1 MADEELYGEEV
12 GEGEEMGDVGEG
24 EEMGEDLEQGVEEL
38 DALKRKLK
46 EMEEEA
52 ARVKA
57 LSGGTPDAAA
67 AGTSGAAAGAAGGA
81 AAAAAQAQTEAE
93 KAEVDSRSI
102 FVGNVDYGC
111 TPEELQQH
119 FASCGT
125 VNRVT
130 ILTDKFGNP
139 KAFAYVEFLEVDAVN
154 NAVLLDN
161 SELRGR
167 QIKVSHKRTN
177 VPGLKA
183 MRGRG
188 RGRGPPGGFYGAAPP
203 YYGGRGGGYGY
214 GGPPPYR
221 GGRGG
226 GYHGGAPGGFAP
238 RGRGRGRFYAPY

>member
-1 MADEELYGEEV
+1 MAEEELYNEDL
-12 GEGEEMGDVGEG
+12 GEGEELGEG
-24 EEMGEDLEQGVEEL
+24 EGGEDLEQGGEGLDEQEQEL

-46 EMEEEA
+46 DMEEEA

-57 LSGGTPDAAA
+57 LAGVAADGAA
-67 AGTSGAAAGAAGGA
+67 AGTSGAASGA
-81 AAAAAQAQTEAE
+81 AAAAAAAAADLE
-93 KAEVDSRSI
+93 KAEIDSRSI
-102 FVGNVDYGC
+102 YVGNVDYGC

-119 FASCGT
+119 FAQCGT

-139 KAFAYVEFLEVDAVN
+139 KGYAYVEFLEVDAVQ

-167 QIKVSHKRTN
+167 QLKVVQKRTN

-183 MRGRG
+183 ARGRG
-188 RGRGPPGGFYGAAPP
+188 RGRGSPAGYYPPP
-203 YYGGRGGGYGY
+203 YYGGGRSGYYPPPFRGRGGYY
-214 GGPPPYR
+214 GGPPT
-221 GGRGG
+221 
-226 GYHGGAPGGFAP
+226 GYPP